1 MKALITNIIFL
12 SLLSPPLLFA
22 QDDFEVKSGN
32 VYRFVTAQA
41 QVISTQ
47 KKVDTKTNGLII
59 AEIERYQVSIPWNAK
74 VLVQMVDPDS
84 VRYSYLTYSDSSS
97 ENFEMYNK
105 GRPLFEM
112 TLKDFKKYA
121 QPVYQYYKGVTV
133 GLYSVPF
140 RLRGKGD
147 TFDFESSLAL
157 QANLVFGFGN
167 SRSKESLFD
176 ASVGLGLSSINL
188 DSLNSDVTEGRT
200 ASALTISLGAV
211 VKLNRFANLGIFVG
225 KDFLNARDRSTK
237 WIFNKK
243 TWVGLGINISF
254 NEIATNKT
262 NTGSGQ

>member
-12 SLLSPPLLFA
+12 SLFSQTWLFA

-32 VYRFVTAQA
+32 VYRFITAQA

-47 KKVDTKTNGLII
+47 KQIKTSTQGF
-59 AEIERYQVSIPWNAK
+59 ATVGEQVAIPWNAK
-74 VLVQMVDPDS
+74 VLVQVVDENS
-84 VRYSYLTYSDSSS
+84 VQYSYLTYPDPT
-97 ENFEMYNK
+97 NFKTYNK
-105 GRPLFEM
+105 DSPLFEM
-112 TLKDFKKYA
+112 DLEDFKKYA
-121 QPVYQYYKGVTV
+121 RPVYRNYKGATV

-157 QANLVFGFGN
+157 QANLVFGFGS
-167 SRSKESLFD
+167 SRSKESFLD

-188 DSLNSDVTEGRT
+188 DSLNSNVTEGRT
-200 ASALTISLGAV
+200 ASALTISLGTV
-211 VKLNRFANLGIFVG
+211 IKLNRFANLGIFVG
-225 KDFLNARDRSTK
+225 KDFLNARDRSTA

-262 NTGSGQ
+262 NAGSGQ